1 MGPLHVNK
9 CKLIGQSRQAAQLFL
24 PRPHTAIPAPTPT
37 LLVPVFVILVIRGFN
52 CLLTPLCSDYRVNT
66 PQDSGPVSFFTLNH

>member
-1 MGPLHVNK
+1 MQTDWSESAGSTVLPV
-9 CKLIGQSRQAAQLFL
+9 

-52 CLLTPLCSDYRVNT
+52 CFLTPLCSDYRVNT